1 MVTTEKITLDR
12 LTQDSVSILTQQFD
26 DDGNQVGTNVRCA
39 YMNSPSSRES
49 LHTQL
54 PEDKW
59 NELIAV
65 WGDKPTVED
74 IEIPEPDLEDVK
86 TEIINQMSNECN
98 KTILNGVD
106 LLMPDGKTYHF
117 SMQIEDQL
125 KIQALALKAANG
137 ETVLPY
143 HADGE
148 PCRFF
153 TVEEILMLNQA
164 MEDIIT
170 FETTYF
176 NSLKTYISSIEN
188 IDDLSAIKYGIEIPE
203 EYQSEVYKKL
213 CDIQEAQKV
222 TKDE

>member
-39 YMNSPSSRES
+39 YMNSPSSREKLQKELS
-49 LHTQL
+49 K
-54 PEDKW
+54 DKW

-86 TEIINQMSNECN
+86 TDLINQMSNECN

-153 TVEEILMLNQA
+153 TVEEISALNQA
-164 MEDIIT
+164 MESLIT

-176 NSLKTYISSIEN
+176 NSLKTYINSIEN
-188 IDDLSAIKYGIEIPE
+188 IDDLSAIKYGIAIPE
-203 EYQSEVYKKL
+203 KYQSEVLKQL
-213 CDIQEAQKV
+213 IEAQKV